1 MPDVTPSETGAVA
14 PGDDFV
20 LPFLLEVPDI
30 RGRQVRVGAV
40 VHRIIERHDYPE
52 PVARLLAEM
61 LALTG
66 LLASTLK
73 YDGVFT
79 LQTKADGPVPLMV
92 CDVTSDGV
100 LRGYAKVDE
109 DKLQALSEV
118 EESDSLAAGALLG
131 KGLLAFTV
139 DQGPETDRYQGIV
152 ELTGP
157 SLADSV
163 QHYFRQSEQIKAGI
177 KLGAA
182 RIAGTWRAGGLLLQ
196 GLPEDSKKDGQLGN
210 AEEDDWRRSQ
220 VLMSSC
226 TEAELLDPGLPSAD
240 LLYRLFHE
248 ERVRVYRERPLQVGC
263 RCSRESVAAM
273 LGSLPRDE
281 VMALREDD
289 DEVVVTCQFC
299 NSDYRFDEQAVT
311 EIFAA

>member
-1 MPDVTPSETGAVA
+1 M
-14 PGDDFV
+14 
-20 LPFLLEVPDI
+20 
-30 RGRQVRVGAV
+30 
-40 VHRIIERHDYPE
+40 
-52 PVARLLAEM
+52 
-61 LALTG
+61 
-66 LLASTLK
+66 
-73 YDGVFT
+73 
-79 LQTKADGPVPLMV
+79 
-92 CDVTSDGV
+92 
-100 LRGYAKVDE
+100 
-109 DKLQALSEV
+109 
-118 EESDSLAAGALLG
+118 
-131 KGLLAFTV
+131 
-139 DQGPETDRYQGIV
+139 
-152 ELTGP
+152 
-157 SLADSV
+157 
-163 QHYFRQSEQIKAGI
+163 
-177 KLGAA
+177 
-182 RIAGTWRAGGLLLQ
+182 LQ
-196 GLPEDSKKDGQLGN
+196 GLPEDLKKDGQLGN

-226 TEAELLDPGLPSAD
+226 TEAELLDPGLPSSD